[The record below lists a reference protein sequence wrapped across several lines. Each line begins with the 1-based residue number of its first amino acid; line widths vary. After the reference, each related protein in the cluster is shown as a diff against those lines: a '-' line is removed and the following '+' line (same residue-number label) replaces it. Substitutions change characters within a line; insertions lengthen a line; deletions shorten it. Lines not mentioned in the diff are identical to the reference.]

1 MNRTRTCS
9 GSFEGNCVY
18 SSCDPEIQR
27 IDTTRC
33 SQLCTRMFDRVVIGI
48 DRVARNQ
55 VRIQESYELLLHRFE
70 CHACVCVCVCE
81 LMMTGGDLV
90 GLDIGKWKIYYV
102 GMRRC
107 YPQFEHFELF
117 VYISFFSEV
126 GNDRMKV

>member
-1 MNRTRTCS
+1 MS
-9 GSFEGNCVY
+9 
-18 SSCDPEIQR
+18 
-27 IDTTRC
+27 
-33 SQLCTRMFDRVVIGI
+33 RV
-48 DRVARNQ
+48 
-55 VRIQESYELLLHRFE
+55 
-70 CHACVCVCVCE
+70 CVCVCVYE

-117 VYISFFSEV
+117 LYISFFSEA